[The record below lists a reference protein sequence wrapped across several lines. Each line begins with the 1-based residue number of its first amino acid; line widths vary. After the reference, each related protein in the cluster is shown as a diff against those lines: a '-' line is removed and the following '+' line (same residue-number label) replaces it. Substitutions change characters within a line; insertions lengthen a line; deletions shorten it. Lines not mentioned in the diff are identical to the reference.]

1 MRVISGSARGL
12 KLKAPEGMNTR
23 PTTDRIKES
32 LFNIIAAELYDIC
45 FADLFAGSGAIGIE
59 ALSRGAK
66 KAYFSDSNR
75 KSAEIIK
82 DNLSRARLADK
93 AEVFCCDY
101 SQALSRIKAND
112 DKIDIAFLDPPY
124 NKGLA
129 VRALEEIVRLEL
141 LSDDGFII
149 VEQAA
154 EEPAIDVAGL
164 KTTRVKDYKTTKMT
178 YLCKEI

>member
-1 MRVISGSARGL
+1 MRVISGTARGL

-32 LFNIIAAELYDIC
+32 LFNIIAPDLYDIC

-59 ALSRGAK
+59 ALSRGAR
-66 KAYFSDSNR
+66 KAYFSDTSRESIGVIN
-75 KSAEIIK
+75 
-82 DNLSRARLADK
+82 DNLSRARLGDRA
-93 AEVFCCDY
+93 AVMCCDCIR
-101 SQALSRIKAND
+101 ALERIRAD
-112 DKIDIAFLDPPY
+112 GEKIDIAFLDPPY

-129 VRALEEIVRLEL
+129 VTVLESIVRLDL
-141 LSDDGFII
+141 LADDGYII

-154 EEPAIDVAGL
+154 QEAAINVAGL